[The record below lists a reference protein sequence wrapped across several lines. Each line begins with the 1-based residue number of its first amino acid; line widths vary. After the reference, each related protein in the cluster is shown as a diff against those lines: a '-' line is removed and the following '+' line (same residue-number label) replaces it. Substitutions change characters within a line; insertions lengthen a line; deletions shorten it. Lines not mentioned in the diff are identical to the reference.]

1 MRLSVRAIYDKV
13 EKFIIFVLLFLL
25 SVVVLY
31 STIQLA
37 VLVIGGLL
45 QTITGGNAAPY
56 AEQLLLKL
64 EILHDVFAGFLLIL
78 IGLELMKTVVMY
90 LDENVVH
97 VEVVLEVALIA
108 IARHVIEMKYSETSP
123 LTLFGISTIT
133 LALAIGFF
141 LFKKATTMKHSTEVH
156 ANVSGSPNYSTESKE
171 PEV

>member
-1 MRLSVRAIYDKV
+1 MMMVKEGYSKAMKLSVRAIYDKV

-37 VLVIGGLL
+37 VLVIGGLF
-45 QTITGGNAAPY
+45 QAITGGNAAPY
-56 AEQLLLKL
+56 MEQLLLKL

-123 LTLFGISTIT
+123 LTLIGISTIT

-141 LFKKATTMKHSTEVH
+141 LIKKAMTMKHSTERV
-156 ANVSGSPNYSTESKE
+156 
-171 PEV
+171 